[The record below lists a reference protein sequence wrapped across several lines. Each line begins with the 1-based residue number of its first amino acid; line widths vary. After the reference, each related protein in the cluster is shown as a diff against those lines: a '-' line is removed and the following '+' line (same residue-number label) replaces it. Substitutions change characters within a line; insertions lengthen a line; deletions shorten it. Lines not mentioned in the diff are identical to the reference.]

1 VNEIDDVYCYTQTDV
16 DELRRALE
24 EETKHADRYSKLY
37 VDETAKV
44 EALQEKLRAAEAQR
58 DALADRLVKMGVDRT
73 VLEYWDDLKA
83 LGASQEGGGNA

>member
-1 VNEIDDVYCYTQTDV
+1 MNEIDDVYCYTQTDV